1 MCALQA
7 LWGEYTYQAK
17 TKRIVR
23 LKRGERGRPLF
34 VTMALEPLWRAYA
47 AVLPGAGDHQVCPPS
62 PTPRCP
68 PSRLLFIS

>member
-7 LWGEYTYQAK
+7 LWGDYTYQAK

-47 AVLPGAGDHQVCPPS
+47 AVLPGAGDHKVPRPS
-62 PTPRCP
+62 GTSRCP
-68 PSRLLFIS
+68 FSCLPLTS